1 MSTSTQNLHLLVRLE
16 VFLSQS
22 KELLTLAQNDQWQE
36 FEILMAQRQ
45 ETLPSLSDNEFIIE
59 IARANLAAEAKEL
72 ISAIQST
79 DQQIVKLAE
88 QSKQAIAEKLS
99 NSIKATKA
107 IVAYKS

>member
-1 MSTSTQNLHLLVRLE
+1 MSTSTQNLHLLARLE

-22 KELLTLAQNDQWQE
+22 KELLSLAQNDQWQE

-45 ETLPSLSDNEFIIE
+45 ETLPSLSDNEFIID

-72 ISAIQST
+72 IGDIQNT

-88 QSKQAIAEKLS
+88 QSKQIIAEKLS

>member
-1 MSTSTQNLHLLVRLE
+1 MSASTLHVLARLE

-36 FEILMAQRQ
+36 FETLMAQRQ
-45 ETLPSLSDNEFIIE
+45 ETLPSLSDNQFIID

-72 ISAIQST
+72 ISDIQNT

-99 NSIKATKA
+99 HSIKATKA